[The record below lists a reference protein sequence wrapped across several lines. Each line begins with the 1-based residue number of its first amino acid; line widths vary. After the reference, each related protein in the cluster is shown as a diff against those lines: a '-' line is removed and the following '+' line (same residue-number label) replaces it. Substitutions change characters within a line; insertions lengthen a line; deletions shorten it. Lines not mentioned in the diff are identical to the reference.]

1 MPDLFLLLLGFVFTV
16 SSIFYLA
23 LGQRQRDVVLGRLHF
38 RRRRATGA
46 LTPPRSLSPSKKEK
60 IPAAVSTIDFR
71 ELYPPSRRFTLT
83 EVDFKVRPVLE
94 ASANYEEAV
103 DDRPCVPLDECVD
116 EEERSKFFTPTAF
129 SLEEVVAL
137 GDFPDY
143 AGLSGVPLPAA
154 CPEFDIN
161 KALPRPYRPFRWSYH
176 QTMSLMK
183 MDPDYWLELENT
195 YVKRI
200 RQREELFAKHGE
212 AVLQSLPGSEM
223 ACKELMEMCL
233 QFLCAWY
240 PHYFRLDTE
249 KMMFYNRILNTETHI
264 KSMPPLHVI
273 LQNIPEDFGIMLR
286 DPETGLYCFRAGLI
300 CSSLGWNVGTKIGM
314 KLHEIH
320 QPIPDYK
327 EKMQYF
333 AKKPTDKPIQRGSW
347 GLEID
352 EPLFMP
358 PGDPHEK
365 LRDVQ
370 DPEYDI
376 SRCNLRVDWQT
387 LRRLPLSAAVIFN
400 FKALFTPVEN
410 FRNEPYIPSLCLK
423 VLREGKK
430 NLMEYKNTWHTEH
443 CVIPALEAYE
453 QEQVAKGLIPKDW
466 DVHTLD
472 DAPFYPGWEEMW
484 HEAQGF

>member
-223 ACKELMEMCL
+223 A
-233 QFLCAWY
+233 
-240 PHYFRLDTE
+240 
-249 KMMFYNRILNTETHI
+249 
-264 KSMPPLHVI
+264 
-273 LQNIPEDFGIMLR
+273 
-286 DPETGLYCFRAGLI
+286 
-300 CSSLGWNVGTKIGM
+300 
-314 KLHEIH
+314 
-320 QPIPDYK
+320 
-327 EKMQYF
+327 
-333 AKKPTDKPIQRGSW
+333 
-347 GLEID
+347 
-352 EPLFMP
+352 
-358 PGDPHEK
+358 
-365 LRDVQ
+365 
-370 DPEYDI
+370 
-376 SRCNLRVDWQT
+376 
-387 LRRLPLSAAVIFN
+387 
-400 FKALFTPVEN
+400 
-410 FRNEPYIPSLCLK
+410 
-423 VLREGKK
+423 
-430 NLMEYKNTWHTEH
+430 
-443 CVIPALEAYE
+443 
-453 QEQVAKGLIPKDW
+453 
-466 DVHTLD
+466 
-472 DAPFYPGWEEMW
+472 
-484 HEAQGF
+484 